1 MYKRE
6 RDTQKYEN
14 RFILYVSLSSVLIA
28 DFQVHLMLY
37 VLVDIPSIFKFKFL
51 TRLTILVNQL
61 MISLQCAEFNEQIE
75 ISFVLLDVF
84 EVFIASL
91 CRFSKYTGYQD
102 WKKWKK
108 TPRLDRQSCQI
119 HSVSY

>member
-1 MYKRE
+1 
-6 RDTQKYEN
+6 
-14 RFILYVSLSSVLIA
+14 
-28 DFQVHLMLY
+28 
-37 VLVDIPSIFKFKFL
+37 
-51 TRLTILVNQL
+51 

-102 WKKWKK
+102 WKKWEKNKIGSRILQNSFRFVLMFVPIIYSKNILHTFDK
-108 TPRLDRQSCQI
+108 TLCLLKRRYA
-119 HSVSY
+119 V